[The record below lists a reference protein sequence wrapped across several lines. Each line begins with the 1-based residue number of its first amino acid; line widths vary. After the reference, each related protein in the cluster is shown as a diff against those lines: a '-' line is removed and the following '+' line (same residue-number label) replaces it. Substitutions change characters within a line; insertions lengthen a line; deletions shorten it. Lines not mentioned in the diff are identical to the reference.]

1 MQLKATSLQEQ
12 SGGGAPAGAL
22 LSGSGLGGPVGGAD
36 IPGGTAG
43 GPAGGGGG

>member
-1 MQLKATSLQEQ
+1 MQLKAISMQEQ
-12 SGGGAPAGAL
+12 SNGGTPAGAL

-36 IPGGTAG
+36 IPGGTEG